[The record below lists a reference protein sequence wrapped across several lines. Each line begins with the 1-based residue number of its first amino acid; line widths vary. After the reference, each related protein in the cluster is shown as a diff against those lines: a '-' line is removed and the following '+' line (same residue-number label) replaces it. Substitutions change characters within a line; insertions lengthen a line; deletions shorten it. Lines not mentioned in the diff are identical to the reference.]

1 MDDPQHDERLNFS
14 RREFLHGAGAL
25 TAGLVLS
32 GAPGLGLG
40 RLALSPRVQGT
51 GVIDVTAA
59 PFGARGDGATNDR
72 AAFQAAIDAAI
83 QQRKP
88 LWIPQP
94 RSFYR
99 IELDDAHRRLDVAGH
114 LAIIGAG
121 RTTTLVRFSIPTT
134 DKSEYFYAF
143 YVHNGIQFHMAEL
156 RLEED
161 AYAEGYEFQGIFF
174 ESGPEDHPCLIE
186 AVDINGFTNCVI
198 TTASSASGGQG
209 ELFLAIRGCDFTP
222 QLNYCVAMWTVEQG
236 HKRLHVY
243 DSYFHDSEEA
253 HLVYCHPHN
262 SVHIENTRF
271 DGTPHWAFHF
281 QGTAISGTPEYQ
293 RFVGCWFGPNNGRGI
308 ITHSGPTTHPRPEI
322 VNCLFEGANAIQIR
336 SDVLIDG
343 CYFTNDRDAQ
353 SNSAF
358 VASIEATPW
367 EVTLRN
373 CIFAPKRDVLPYID
387 LRLDGVTA
395 TITNSQ
401 FYHQGSGAMIALGRG
416 PANATTIS
424 NCLFYVRPDAIAQ
437 AVAIEVDNGQTTV
450 SNCRFHGRVP
460 GDRGLISCL
469 ITNDSLAADT
479 ALVIDHCAFEGITS
493 GSLLYVREGPNSSW
507 RGRISGGNNR
517 IGNWTS
523 SAPLLVVDV
532 PQAPFYA
539 RLAPTPGPAPLDLLA
554 APTTVVSSNY
564 DTYRVTGTADIA
576 TIHWWSDDG
585 AADPLFSGA
594 ISLGAAT
601 PFALVAGGNIQLA
614 GGASR
619 RDVAAGTTVR
629 LAFDSAQRVWSE
641 LV

>member
-1 MDDPQHDERLNFS
+1 M
-14 RREFLHGAGAL
+14 
-25 TAGLVLS
+25 
-32 GAPGLGLG
+32 
-40 RLALSPRVQGT
+40 
-51 GVIDVTAA
+51 
-59 PFGARGDGATNDR
+59 
-72 AAFQAAIDAAI
+72 
-83 QQRKP
+83 
-88 LWIPQP
+88 
-94 RSFYR
+94 
-99 IELDDAHRRLDVAGH
+99 
-114 LAIIGAG
+114 
-121 RTTTLVRFSIPTT
+121 
-134 DKSEYFYAF
+134 
-143 YVHNGIQFHMAEL
+143 
-156 RLEED
+156 
-161 AYAEGYEFQGIFF
+161 
-174 ESGPEDHPCLIE
+174 C
-186 AVDINGFTNCVI
+186 
-198 TTASSASGGQG
+198 
-209 ELFLAIRGCDFTP
+209 IRDS
-222 QLNYCVAMWTVEQG
+222 YCVAMWTVEQG

-437 AVAIEVDNGQTTV
+437 AL
-450 SNCRFHGRVP
+450 S
-460 GDRGLISCL
+460 LI
-469 ITNDSLAADT
+469 
-479 ALVIDHCAFEGITS
+479 H
-493 GSLLYVREGPNSSW
+493 
-507 RGRISGGNNR
+507 ISE
-517 IGNWTS
+517 
-523 SAPLLVVDV
+523 
-532 PQAPFYA
+532 
-539 RLAPTPGPAPLDLLA
+539 PTRP
-554 APTTVVSSNY
+554 Y
-564 DTYRVTGTADIA
+564 
-576 TIHWWSDDG
+576 
-585 AADPLFSGA
+585 
-594 ISLGAAT
+594 
-601 PFALVAGGNIQLA
+601 
-614 GGASR
+614 
-619 RDVAAGTTVR
+619 
-629 LAFDSAQRVWSE
+629 
-641 LV
+641 